1 MFIKFAN
8 ADLLEARIA
17 RPGEGMLKSA
27 HKAVFDYTPREGF
40 LYVRSRAISNRTN
53 DNYDTWPDEELRQA
67 WGTFI
72 GKPVFVNHHNDEVKR
87 KRGVIIDAALHE
99 DIGPDGRPDVWIEV
113 LMEIDAIRF
122 PKLAQAILNGDI
134 ERTSM
139 GADVGESE
147 CAYCGNV
154 ATTPNTYCAHIKSH
168 KGRRLARRNLDGSEE
183 DVLVHEI
190 CIAQGEM
197 VSTLRGLVPIEGV
210 VVGDMA
216 LTRAGWRRVTDARQ
230 TGVRPTV
237 KITLS
242 DGTTLRCT
250 EDHLIAT
257 AAGWT
262 PAVSLLVG
270 DVHAEAAMSVGSL
283 AGIHVG
289 VLYGE
294 LVTSLAVGLEGV
306 AVVESVGDGVN
317 RSEMARV
324 DAVALSADVVDFDP
338 LEIMPEK
345 VHHSSVNQ
353 SFVVRV
359 ATDAPVPIGGSR
371 ALPDHA
377 LVLDNSP
384 GEQSFQFVQAV
395 CVSHDATVPVYD
407 LTVDGEH
414 EFVANGIVVH
424 NCRKI
429 SFFENSVLVE
439 PPADPTALTL
449 GVDARGLASLP
460 EFAHMRPSD
469 PISDQPNDGWGDPE
483 SSGDLNEGD
492 LASPSFASRRASSQA
507 ADLDHV
513 GLGELRGSV
522 PRSASTAST
531 PGHVG
536 RVLGEGAQQPM
547 GRVVAQRS
555 VAGVPNDQAIRDR
568 TNERLVA
575 PSVRSDGAA
584 SGIVQRQASVP
595 VGEGP
600 SRPRPARVGTTRG
613 VDLRQVPL
621 HDRLGS
627 LESAADHVGYITA
640 GTRGDA
646 RGFACAIPEIGRE
659 ALAMVRR
666 MSKGTATVDDIIRCA
681 TDNGRHGVGVMWG
694 LESSKDY
701 GPEWADQGAE
711 DYAFVNDDTI
721 VKAWVESYFDNGW
734 NATDDEIWEELN
746 DNLGEI
752 QVILV
757 GKAESGYVTDNWDAS
772 IAQGSKIHLSE
783 VRYNAGWGWKTLK
796 ANGKTVTAIR
806 KGSSFEEEVQ
816 EEMTK
821 MATKNKRTWRKTAGA
836 LDYGP
841 MAPGRDA
848 GTRWEGIASLPNSRA
863 YKVVVLWSGDEAP
876 LLSGVFDSEE
886 RAQEWA
892 QMCVEAGGIN
902 VTIENAGTFTRVS
915 KTAAAPS
922 VEVTESKDYNTG
934 FISVVATIKI
944 SGPDRTVDQPSD
956 FWVVAKE
963 WTTKKWTVRVVH
975 GPWNEQV
982 NGSYYH
988 GESLPDFEGT
998 KSEAKALVT
1007 REVKKAYAAWVAGGQ
1022 PRTALGSKTAAK
1034 PDTMTWDEY
1043 GQHGEEKPELI
1054 TWDEWEMMGS
1064 TNYGLGYS
1072 AGSSKIVSL
1081 SEALD
1086 WAGPTDVESFTR
1098 GYEDGRA
1105 GRPKTGSTK
1114 LSWGE
1119 TKAPPQVNT
1128 LGITECPV
1136 CGTTNQFDS
1145 TGRCMTCGHLPAP
1158 DPFREPDLEVAQK
1171 VDMRDG
1177 WVNPSLLSAPAFVP
1191 PAEGEAGGGEND
1203 PKPDDPVQK
1212 ASSATEVVE
1221 GPEGDTM
1228 RPSQAIIAS
1237 QEQRIARLSA
1247 ENAVLRRRAGLTVTA
1262 DEENPAQP
1270 VPEPAPG
1277 ASTQSTDET
1286 RSPDTT
1292 TDVTTPGAALTDV
1305 APMTTTD
1312 VTTPGA
1318 AATEVG
1324 ADATTEVTTPV
1335 AGTTEMV
1342 PYEQSVTLVQPDASG
1357 ASNGT
1362 DKTNAFA
1369 EDNSWVQ
1376 SAEARIKARTYACL
1390 RLAKLRV
1397 QAGLDSGDELVIA
1410 QRIEASK
1417 PSDDAI
1423 RTEIATLQAVAQRQ
1437 ASVTP
1442 RRHEAVRTMP
1452 SLASTGSPMGRTA
1465 ATHGDDD
1472 SILW

>member
-1 MFIKFAN
+1 MFLKFAN
-8 ADLLEARIA
+8 ADLLEAQIA
-17 RPGEGMLKSA
+17 VPGGGLLKSA
-27 HKAVFDYTPREGF
+27 HKAVFNYEPREGY

-53 DNYDTWPDEELRQA
+53 DNYDTWPDDELRQA
-67 WGTFI
+67 WSTFI
-72 GKPVFVNHHNDEVKR
+72 GKPVFVNHHNDDVRR

-99 DIGPDGRPDVWIEV
+99 DIGPDGRPDIWIEV

-122 PKLAQAILNGDI
+122 PRLAEAILNHDI

-147 CAYCGNV
+147 CSYCGNV
-154 ATTPNTYCAHIKSH
+154 ATTPSTYCAHIKSF
-168 KGRRLARRNLDGSEE
+168 KGRRLARRNPDGTEE
-183 DVLVHEI
+183 EVLVHEI

-469 PISDQPNDGWGDPE
+469 PISDQSNDGWGDAE
-483 SSGDLNEGD
+483 SFGDLNEGD
-492 LASPSFASRRASSQA
+492 LASPSFASRRASRQA

-513 GLGELRGSV
+513 GIGELRGSV
-522 PRSASTAST
+522 PN
-531 PGHVG
+531 P
-536 RVLGEGAQQPM
+536 
-547 GRVVAQRS
+547 
-555 VAGVPNDQAIRDR
+555 
-568 TNERLVA
+568 
-575 PSVRSDGAA
+575 
-584 SGIVQRQASVP
+584 
-595 VGEGP
+595 
-600 SRPRPARVGTTRG
+600 
-613 VDLRQVPL
+613 
-621 HDRLGS
+621 
-627 LESAADHVGYITA
+627 
-640 GTRGDA
+640 
-646 RGFACAIPEIGRE
+646 
-659 ALAMVRR
+659 
-666 MSKGTATVDDIIRCA
+666 
-681 TDNGRHGVGVMWG
+681 
-694 LESSKDY
+694 
-701 GPEWADQGAE
+701 
-711 DYAFVNDDTI
+711 
-721 VKAWVESYFDNGW
+721 
-734 NATDDEIWEELN
+734 
-746 DNLGEI
+746 
-752 QVILV
+752 
-757 GKAESGYVTDNWDAS
+757 
-772 IAQGSKIHLSE
+772 
-783 VRYNAGWGWKTLK
+783 
-796 ANGKTVTAIR
+796 KTVTATR

-821 MATKNKRTWRKTAGA
+821 MATKNKRVWRKTAGA

-841 MAPGRDA
+841 MAPGREA

-863 YKVVVLWSGDEAP
+863 YKVVVLWPGDEAP

-886 RAQEWA
+886 RAQEWG

-934 FISVVATIKI
+934 FFSVVATIKI

-1022 PRTALGSKTAAK
+1022 PRTALGSVKTSKEIDIEWYERGRDDAEARRPSAFDHGALPADMSDEARELAQDSYFDGYRQND
-1034 PDTMTWDEY
+1034 PDREGHWIGDERV
-1043 GQHGEEKPELI
+1043 
-1054 TWDEWEMMGS
+1054 GS
-1064 TNYGLGYS
+1064 
-1072 AGSSKIVSL
+1072 K
-1081 SEALD
+1081 
-1086 WAGPTDVESFTR
+1086 
-1098 GYEDGRA
+1098 
-1105 GRPKTGSTK
+1105 K
-1114 LSWGE
+1114 LAWGE

-1145 TGRCMTCGHLPAP
+1145 AGRCMTCGHLPAP
-1158 DPFREPDLEVAQK
+1158 EPFREPDLEVAQK

-1191 PAEGEAGGGEND
+1191 PAEGEAGGGENSD
-1203 PKPDDPVQK
+1203 GKQPPTEDAGPVQK

-1221 GPEGDTM
+1221 GLEGDTM
-1228 RPSQAIIAS
+1228 RPAAAIIAS
-1237 QEQRIARLSA
+1237 QEQQIARLSA
-1247 ENAVLRRRAGLTVTA
+1247 ENAVLRRRAGLVRTA

-1270 VPEPAPG
+1270 VPEPAAQAP
-1277 ASTQSTDET
+1277 AQSTDEA
-1286 RSPDTT
+1286 RAADATT
-1292 TDVTTPGAALTDV
+1292 EVTTPGSALTDV

-1312 VTTPGA
+1312 VTAPGA
-1318 AATEVG
+1318 AATDV
-1324 ADATTEVTTPV
+1324 APDATQDVTAPV
-1335 AGTTEMV
+1335 AGGAEM
-1342 PYEQSVTLVQPDASG
+1342 PSYEQSVTLVQPDASG

-1362 DKTNAFA
+1362 DRTNAFD

-1376 SAEARIKARTYACL
+1376 QANAVRARTFACL
-1390 RLAKLRV
+1390 RLAKLRI
-1397 QAGLDSGDELVIA
+1397 QAGLENDDDLVIA

-1423 RTEIATLQAVAQRQ
+1423 RTEIRTLTAVIQRQ
-1437 ASVTP
+1437 ASSAP
-1442 RRHEAVRTMP
+1442 RRREAARTAP
-1452 SLASTGSPMGRTA
+1452 SLASTGSPIVSTGSA
-1465 ATHGDDD
+1465 SSFEADPV
-1472 SILW
+1472 LW

>member
-1 MFIKFAN
+1 MAFLKFAN
-8 ADLLEARIA
+8 SDLLEARVA
-17 RPGEGMLKSA
+17 HQGDGLLKSA
-27 HKAVFDYTPREGF
+27 HKAVFNYTPREGY

-53 DNYDTWPDEELRQA
+53 DNYDTWPDDELRQA

-113 LMEIDAIRF
+113 LMEIDAVRF
-122 PKLAQAILNGDI
+122 PKLAKAILAGDI

-147 CAYCGNV
+147 CSYCGNV
-154 ATTPNTYCAHIKSH
+154 ATTPSTYCAHIKSH

-197 VSTLRGLVPIEGV
+197 VSTLRGLVPIEDV

-216 LTRAGWRRVTDARQ
+216 LTRAGWRMVTDARQ

-262 PAVSLLVG
+262 PAMSLLVG
-270 DVHAEAAMSVGSL
+270 YVDAEATVSVGAL
-283 AGIHVG
+283 AGVHVS
-289 VLYGE
+289 VLGSE
-294 LVTSLAVGLEGV
+294 LVTPLAVGLEGV
-306 AVVESVGDGVN
+306 PVVESVGDGVDQ
-317 RSEMARV
+317 SKMIRV
-324 DAVALSADVVDFDP
+324 DAVASSADVIDFDSFKVVP
-338 LEIMPEK
+338 KK

-359 ATDAPVPIGGSR
+359 AADAAVPVRGSGP
-371 ALPDHA
+371 LPDQA
-377 LVLDNSP
+377 SSIIDSSAQ
-384 GEQSFQFVQAV
+384 ESFKFVQAV
-395 CVSHDATVPVYD
+395 CVNHDATVPVYD
-407 LTVDGEH
+407 LTVEGEH

-439 PPADPTALTL
+439 PPADPTAFVVGIDPN
-449 GVDARGLASLP
+449 GVHDLLDMPPRVSVANR
-460 EFAHMRPSD
+460 SD
-469 PISDQPNDGWGDPE
+469 D
-483 SSGDLNEGD
+483 
-492 LASPSFASRRASSQA
+492 
-507 ADLDHV
+507 
-513 GLGELRGSV
+513 RGS
-522 PRSASTAST
+522 
-531 PGHVG
+531 HV
-536 RVLGEGAQQPM
+536 E
-547 GRVVAQRS
+547 
-555 VAGVPNDQAIRDR
+555 
-568 TNERLVA
+568 
-575 PSVRSDGAA
+575 
-584 SGIVQRQASVP
+584 
-595 VGEGP
+595 
-600 SRPRPARVGTTRG
+600 
-613 VDLRQVPL
+613 
-621 HDRLGS
+621 
-627 LESAADHVGYITA
+627 
-640 GTRGDA
+640 
-646 RGFACAIPEIGRE
+646 
-659 ALAMVRR
+659 
-666 MSKGTATVDDIIRCA
+666 
-681 TDNGRHGVGVMWG
+681 
-694 LESSKDY
+694 
-701 GPEWADQGAE
+701 
-711 DYAFVNDDTI
+711 
-721 VKAWVESYFDNGW
+721 
-734 NATDDEIWEELN
+734 
-746 DNLGEI
+746 
-752 QVILV
+752 
-757 GKAESGYVTDNWDAS
+757 
-772 IAQGSKIHLSE
+772 
-783 VRYNAGWGWKTLK
+783 
-796 ANGKTVTAIR
+796 
-806 KGSSFEEEVQ
+806 Q

-821 MATKNKRTWRKTAGA
+821 MATKNKRVWRKTAGA

-841 MAPGRDA
+841 LKPGPDA
-848 GTRWEGIASLPNSRA
+848 GTRWEGIASLPNLRA
-863 YKVVVLWSGDEAP
+863 YKVVVLWPGDEAP

-886 RAQEWA
+886 RAQEWGS
-892 QMCVEAGGIN
+892 MCVEAGGIN

-915 KTAAAPS
+915 KTAATQAEADQLLSGLDAEHRQALEKFVPYTVYGPGYNRS
-922 VEVTESKDYNTG
+922 IASNLADAIMFAKRGEERSYLLAWSKCEAALDIATTG
-934 FISVVATIKI
+934 EDNWYYDS
-944 SGPDRTVDQPSD
+944 SMGQY
-956 FWVVAKE
+956 
-963 WTTKKWTVRVVH
+963 TKR
-975 GPWNEQV
+975 
-982 NGSYYH
+982 
-988 GESLPDFEGT
+988 L
-998 KSEAKALVT
+998 A
-1007 REVKKAYAAWVAGGQ
+1007 
-1022 PRTALGSKTAAK
+1022 SK
-1034 PDTMTWDEY
+1034 PETMTWDEY

-1054 TWDEWEMMGS
+1054 TWDEWEMAGS

-1072 AGSSKIVSL
+1072 AGSSKIITL

-1086 WAGPTDVESFTR
+1086 WGVPTDVESFTR
-1098 GYEDGRA
+1098 GFQDAQA
-1105 GRPKTGSTK
+1105 GRPKTASTK
-1114 LSWGE
+1114 LAWGE

-1128 LGITECPV
+1128 LGLTECPV
-1136 CGTTNQFDS
+1136 CATTNQFDS

-1228 RPSQAIIAS
+1228 RPSAAVIAS
-1237 QEQRIARLSA
+1237 QEQTIARLAA
-1247 ENAVLRRRAGLTVTA
+1247 ENAVLRRRAGLVRTA

-1277 ASTQSTDET
+1277 AATQSTSDT
-1286 RSPDTT
+1286 RAADTT
-1292 TDVTTPGAALTDV
+1292 TEVTTPGAALTDV

-1342 PYEQSVTLVQPDASG
+1342 PYDQSVTLVQPDASG
-1357 ASNGT
+1357 ASNGS

-1376 SAEARIKARTYACL
+1376 SAEAVRARTYACL

-1397 QAGLDSGDELVIA
+1397 QAGLESGDELVIA
-1410 QRIEASK
+1410 QRIEANK
-1417 PSDDAI
+1417 PSNDSI
-1423 RTEIATLQAVAQRQ
+1423 RTEITTLEAVTRRQ
-1437 ASVTP
+1437 ASVAP
-1442 RRHEAVRTMP
+1442 RRREAARSMP
-1452 SLASTGSPMGRTA
+1452 SLASTGSPMSRTA
-1465 ATHGDDD
+1465 SYDDDD
-1472 SILW
+1472 SIAFW

>member
-1 MFIKFAN
+1 MFLKFSN
-8 ADLLEARIA
+8 ADLLEAQIA
-17 RPGEGMLKSA
+17 VAGGGLMKSA
-27 HKAVFDYTPREGF
+27 HKAVFNYEPREGY

-53 DNYDTWPDEELRQA
+53 DNYDTWPDDELRQA
-67 WGTFI
+67 WSTFI
-72 GKPVFVNHHNDEVKR
+72 GKPVFVNHHNDDVRR

-99 DIGPDGRPDVWIEV
+99 DIGPDGRPDIWIEV

-122 PKLAQAILNGDI
+122 PRLAEAILNHDI

-147 CAYCGNV
+147 CSYCGNV
-154 ATTPNTYCAHIKSH
+154 ATTPSTYCAHIKSF
-168 KGRRLARRNLDGSEE
+168 KGRRLARRNPDGTEE
-183 DVLVHEI
+183 EVLVHEI

-270 DVHAEAAMSVGSL
+270 DVDAEATVSVRAL
-283 AGIHVG
+283 AGVHVG
-289 VLYGE
+289 VLDGE

-439 PPADPTALTL
+439 PPADPTAFFL
-449 GVDARGLASLP
+449 GVDDRGVRSLGMEAKVAKISDDAYVELTEEQKDRFAGTTVRQDGDGFYCHTHRARGKSY
-460 EFAHMRPSD
+460 PSID
-469 PISDQPNDGWGDPE
+469 EIPDDEVGFIE
-483 SSGDLNEGD
+483 STG
-492 LASPSFASRRASSQA
+492 
-507 ADLDHV
+507 
-513 GLGELRGSV
+513 
-522 PRSASTAST
+522 
-531 PGHVG
+531 
-536 RVLGEGAQQPM
+536 
-547 GRVVAQRS
+547 
-555 VAGVPNDQAIRDR
+555 
-568 TNERLVA
+568 
-575 PSVRSDGAA
+575 
-584 SGIVQRQASVP
+584 
-595 VGEGP
+595 
-600 SRPRPARVGTTRG
+600 
-613 VDLRQVPL
+613 
-621 HDRLGS
+621 
-627 LESAADHVGYITA
+627 SAA
-640 GTRGDA
+640 
-646 RGFACAIPEIGRE
+646 P
-659 ALAMVRR
+659 
-666 MSKGTATVDDIIRCA
+666 
-681 TDNGRHGVGVMWG
+681 
-694 LESSKDY
+694 
-701 GPEWADQGAE
+701 
-711 DYAFVNDDTI
+711 
-721 VKAWVESYFDNGW
+721 
-734 NATDDEIWEELN
+734 
-746 DNLGEI
+746 
-752 QVILV
+752 
-757 GKAESGYVTDNWDAS
+757 
-772 IAQGSKIHLSE
+772 
-783 VRYNAGWGWKTLK
+783 
-796 ANGKTVTAIR
+796 
-806 KGSSFEEEVQ
+806 FETEVQ
-816 EEMTK
+816 QEMTK
-821 MATKNKRTWRKTAGA
+821 MANRKKDRWRTMAKAASVTKEGVTQEESERLLDGLDEKYRSALEKFVPYTVYGPTYSRGITTNLMDAIRAARQRNDASFNYLWSKCEAGYDIEIMGGEDNWYYDSAMGQYTKRLATTAGA

-863 YKVVVLWSGDEAP
+863 YKVVVLWPGDEAP

-886 RAQEWA
+886 RAREWA
-892 QMCVEAGGIN
+892 QKCVEAGGRN
-902 VTIENAGTFTRVS
+902 VLIENAGTFTRVS
-915 KTAAAPS
+915 KTAATQAEADQLLSGLDAEHRQALEKFVPYTVYGPGYNRS
-922 VEVTESKDYNTG
+922 IASNLADAIMFAKRGEERSYLLAWSKCEAALDIATTG
-934 FISVVATIKI
+934 EDNWYYDS
-944 SGPDRTVDQPSD
+944 SMGQY
-956 FWVVAKE
+956 
-963 WTTKKWTVRVVH
+963 TKR
-975 GPWNEQV
+975 
-982 NGSYYH
+982 
-988 GESLPDFEGT
+988 L
-998 KSEAKALVT
+998 A
-1007 REVKKAYAAWVAGGQ
+1007 
-1022 PRTALGSKTAAK
+1022 SK
-1034 PDTMTWDEY
+1034 PETMTWDEY

-1054 TWDEWEMMGS
+1054 TWDEWEMAGS

-1072 AGSSKIVSL
+1072 AGSSKIITL

-1086 WAGPTDVESFTR
+1086 WGVPTDVESFTR
-1098 GYEDGRA
+1098 GFQDAQA
-1105 GRPKTGSTK
+1105 GRPKTASTK
-1114 LSWGE
+1114 LAWGE

-1128 LGITECPV
+1128 LGLTECPV
-1136 CGTTNQFDS
+1136 CATTNQFDS

-1177 WVNPSLLSAPAFVP
+1177 WVNPNLLSAPAFVP
-1191 PAEGEAGGGEND
+1191 PAEGEAGGGENSQEAR
-1203 PKPDDPVQK
+1203 DPVQK
-1212 ASSATEVVE
+1212 ESSATEVVE
-1221 GPEGDTM
+1221 GLEGDTM
-1228 RPSQAIIAS
+1228 RPAAAIIAS
-1237 QEQRIARLSA
+1237 QEQQIARLSA
-1247 ENAVLRRRAGLTVTA
+1247 ENAVLRRRAGLVRTA

-1270 VPEPAPG
+1270 VPEPAAQAP
-1277 ASTQSTDET
+1277 AQSTDEA
-1286 RSPDTT
+1286 RAADATT
-1292 TDVTTPGAALTDV
+1292 EVTTPGSALTDV

-1318 AATEVG
+1318 AATDV
-1324 ADATTEVTTPV
+1324 APDATQDVTAPV
-1335 AGTTEMV
+1335 AGGAEM
-1342 PYEQSVTLVQPDASG
+1342 PSYEQSVTLVQPDASG

-1362 DKTNAFA
+1362 DRTNAFD

-1376 SAEARIKARTYACL
+1376 QANAVRARVYATI
-1390 RLAKLRV
+1390 RLAKLRI
-1397 QAGLDSGDELVIA
+1397 QAGLADGDDLVVA
-1410 QRIEASK
+1410 QQIEASR
-1417 PSDDAI
+1417 PSDDAL
-1423 RTEIATLQAVAQRQ
+1423 RTEISTLSAVVQQRV
-1437 ASVTP
+1437 ASAAP
-1442 RRHEAVRTMP
+1442 RRREAARTAP
-1452 SLASTGSPMGRTA
+1452 SLASSGSPIVSTGSTSSFEADPV
-1465 ATHGDDD
+1465 
-1472 SILW
+1472 LW

>member
-1 MFIKFAN
+1 MFLKFSN
-8 ADLLEARIA
+8 ADLLEAQIA
-17 RPGEGMLKSA
+17 VAGGGLMKSA
-27 HKAVFDYTPREGF
+27 HKAVFNYEPREGY

-53 DNYDTWPDEELRQA
+53 DNYDTWPDDELRQA
-67 WGTFI
+67 WSTFI
-72 GKPVFVNHHNDEVKR
+72 GKPVFVNHHNDDVRR

-99 DIGPDGRPDVWIEV
+99 DIGPDGRPDIWIEV

-122 PKLAQAILNGDI
+122 PRLAEAILNHDI

-147 CAYCGNV
+147 CSYCGNV
-154 ATTPNTYCAHIKSH
+154 ATTPSTYCAHIKSF
-168 KGRRLARRNLDGSEE
+168 KGRRLARRNPDGTEE
-183 DVLVHEI
+183 EVLVHEI

-395 CVSHDATVPVYD
+395 CVSPDATVPVYD

-460 EFAHMRPSD
+460 EFAHMRP
-469 PISDQPNDGWGDPE
+469 
-483 SSGDLNEGD
+483 
-492 LASPSFASRRASSQA
+492 
-507 ADLDHV
+507 
-513 GLGELRGSV
+513 
-522 PRSASTAST
+522 
-531 PGHVG
+531 
-536 RVLGEGAQQPM
+536 
-547 GRVVAQRS
+547 
-555 VAGVPNDQAIRDR
+555 
-568 TNERLVA
+568 
-575 PSVRSDGAA
+575 
-584 SGIVQRQASVP
+584 
-595 VGEGP
+595 
-600 SRPRPARVGTTRG
+600 
-613 VDLRQVPL
+613 
-621 HDRLGS
+621 
-627 LESAADHVGYITA
+627 
-640 GTRGDA
+640 
-646 RGFACAIPEIGRE
+646 
-659 ALAMVRR
+659 
-666 MSKGTATVDDIIRCA
+666 
-681 TDNGRHGVGVMWG
+681 
-694 LESSKDY
+694 
-701 GPEWADQGAE
+701 
-711 DYAFVNDDTI
+711 
-721 VKAWVESYFDNGW
+721 
-734 NATDDEIWEELN
+734 
-746 DNLGEI
+746 
-752 QVILV
+752 
-757 GKAESGYVTDNWDAS
+757 KAESGYVTDNWDAS
-772 IAQGSKIHLSE
+772 IAEGSKIHLSE
-783 VRYNAGWGWKTLK
+783 VRNVDPDACPASGTGINNPKRLLYMNCPECGKRLGTGRGSWPKHK
-796 ANGKTVTAIR
+796 AIQRN
-806 KGSSFEEEVQ
+806 SSFEEEVQ

-934 FISVVATIKI
+934 YISVTATIKI

-956 FWVVAKE
+956 FWVIAKE
-963 WTTKKWTVRVVH
+963 WSTKKWTVRAVH

-982 NGSYYH
+982 NGSYYYSD
-988 GESLPDFEGT
+988 SLADFEGT

-1022 PRTALGSKTAAK
+1022 PRTALGSKMASMVTWNDDPTSLTATKDGFTVNQIAY
-1034 PDTMTWDEY
+1034 D
-1043 GQHGEEKPELI
+1043 GQHALIVFGEPGHTFFWTVEDRNTSDYVADGTAMTLERAKRDAEEAHLKASGGQLG
-1054 TWDEWEMMGS
+1054 MFGS
-1064 TNYGLGYS
+1064 
-1072 AGSSKIVSL
+1072 I
-1081 SEALD
+1081 
-1086 WAGPTDVESFTR
+1086 
-1098 GYEDGRA
+1098 
-1105 GRPKTGSTK
+1105 KTA
-1114 LSWGE
+1114 WGE

-1128 LGITECPV
+1128 LGLSECPV
-1136 CGTTNQFDS
+1136 CATTNQFDS

-1158 DPFREPDLEVAQK
+1158 EPFREPDLEVAQK

-1177 WVNPSLLSAPAFVP
+1177 WVNPNLLSAPAFVP
-1191 PAEGEAGGGEND
+1191 PADGGAGGEENSD
-1203 PKPDDPVQK
+1203 GKQPPTEDADPVQK

-1221 GPEGDTM
+1221 GLEGDTM
-1228 RPSQAIIAS
+1228 RPAAAIIAS
-1237 QEQRIARLSA
+1237 QEQQIARLSA
-1247 ENAVLRRRAGLTVTA
+1247 ENAVLRRRAGLVRTA

-1270 VPEPAPG
+1270 VPEPAAQAP
-1277 ASTQSTDET
+1277 AQSTDEA
-1286 RSPDTT
+1286 RAADATT
-1292 TDVTTPGAALTDV
+1292 EVTTPGSALTDV

-1312 VTTPGA
+1312 VTAPGA
-1318 AATEVG
+1318 AATDV
-1324 ADATTEVTTPV
+1324 APDATQDVTAPV
-1335 AGTTEMV
+1335 AGGAEM
-1342 PYEQSVTLVQPDASG
+1342 PSYEQSVTLVQPDASG

-1362 DKTNAFA
+1362 DRTNAFD

-1376 SAEARIKARTYACL
+1376 QANAVRARTFACL
-1390 RLAKLRV
+1390 RLAKLRI
-1397 QAGLDSGDELVIA
+1397 QAGLENDDDLVIA

-1423 RTEIATLQAVAQRQ
+1423 RTEIRTLTAVIQRQ
-1437 ASVTP
+1437 ASSAP
-1442 RRHEAVRTMP
+1442 RRREAARTAP
-1452 SLASTGSPMGRTA
+1452 SLASTGSPIVSTGSA
-1465 ATHGDDD
+1465 SSFEADPV
-1472 SILW
+1472 LW